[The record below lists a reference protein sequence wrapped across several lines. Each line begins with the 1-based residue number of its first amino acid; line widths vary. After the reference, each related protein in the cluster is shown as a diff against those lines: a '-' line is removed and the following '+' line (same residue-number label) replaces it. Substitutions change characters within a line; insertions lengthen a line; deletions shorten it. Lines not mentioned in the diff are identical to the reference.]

1 MIRGVADRA
10 ARVVR
15 HLAHRA
21 TAPFLTE
28 RISDYVSI
36 KIDTSPVSTPRET
49 FVLRDIFPPADP
61 GVNVDVPL
69 ECAGAERG
77 WMQTV
82 TGRCFYPL
90 APRAED
96 IDIQDVAHGLAMCCR
111 YAGHT
116 SRFYSVAEHCV
127 HVSREI
133 ERMLRDTA
141 PQHLQRADMLEVLQW
156 SLAALLHDSSEAYLG
171 DMIRPV
177 KHQPE
182 MESFRVA
189 EARIERAVAK
199 RFGLTD
205 DDACWG
211 LVRDIDNRILVDEIA
226 ALKRDPSMYADV
238 SGKPL
243 GVRIECWSPE
253 SAKHHFLHRY
263 EGLVLAIARAEEWDE
278 PIAR

>member
-1 MIRGVADRA
+1 VIRSRLDRI
-10 ARVVR
+10 RR
-15 HLAHRA
+15 TL
-21 TAPFLTE
+21 
-28 RISDYVSI
+28 VSLNEWRRL
-36 KIDTSPVSTPRET
+36 PREDQDALIESR
-49 FVLRDIFPPADP
+49 FVKRQSTDILPPGDP
-61 GVNVDVPL
+61 GVDVDVPL

-82 TGRCFYPL
+82 TGRRFYPL
-90 APRAED
+90 APRSED
-96 IDIQDVAHGLAMCCR
+96 IDIHDVAHGLAMCCR

-127 HVSREI
+127 HVSREV
-133 ERMLRDTA
+133 ERTLRDA
-141 PQHLQRADMLEVLQW
+141 NVRADIAGPYGARKNGPIEVLQW

-182 MESFRVA
+182 MDAFRTA
-189 EARIERAVAK
+189 EARIERAVTR
-199 RFGLTD
+199 RFSLTENPR
-205 DDACWG
+205 CWD
-211 LVRDIDNRILVDEIA
+211 LVKEIDNRILVDEIA

-238 SGKPL
+238 TGKPL

-278 PIAR
+278 PVAR